1 MSKRT
6 GKSYSYSAATLLL
19 VCLGLVVIVGH
30 RQSAS
35 AASIPTY
42 TISVTTSVSSA
53 ACNGLNASGQTT
65 GQVNGTGGTFAMLN
79 TDGVLTSLGSLNGS
93 QGSDGL
99 ALNNSGQVVGWSYTS
114 DMNFVTHN
122 FLYSGGKVTDLYPLG
137 LANPAV
143 AQSNVI
149 NSSGEVVGYTTTSST
164 PLAEIYSGG
173 KITTLG
179 TLPGAT
185 GSIAFGIND
194 NGDVA
199 GGSGADAFLYKNGVM
214 KSIGRLGTSATE
226 GRLINNNDQIAGT
239 AINDYTPLFFYSNGV
254 MAPITSISR
263 TNTTTPLAMTLQG

>member
-99 ALNNSGQVVGWSYTS
+99 ALNNGGQV
-114 DMNFVTHN
+114 
-122 FLYSGGKVTDLYPLG
+122 
-137 LANPAV
+137 
-143 AQSNVI
+143 
-149 NSSGEVVGYTTTSST
+149 
-164 PLAEIYSGG
+164 
-173 KITTLG
+173 G

-199 GGSGADAFLYKNGVM
+199 GGSGADAFPSKNGVM

-226 GRLINNNDQIAGT
+226 GRLINSNDQIAGT

-254 MAPITSISR
+254 MAPITPISR